1 MPEST
6 FWTLT
11 RICHRNAYFVD
22 PQQQS
27 GSQNQQVGRRINKV
41 GNRINKM
48 GHRINKW
55 GHHRIDK
62 MGMGNCIPHRVNR
75 HQRQGNVGAQTHTRG
90 HTQEN

>member
-62 MGMGNCIPHRVNR
+62 MGMGNLGI
-75 HQRQGNVGAQTHTRG
+75 GNEVFPVVLQ
-90 HTQEN
+90 QNDYVI